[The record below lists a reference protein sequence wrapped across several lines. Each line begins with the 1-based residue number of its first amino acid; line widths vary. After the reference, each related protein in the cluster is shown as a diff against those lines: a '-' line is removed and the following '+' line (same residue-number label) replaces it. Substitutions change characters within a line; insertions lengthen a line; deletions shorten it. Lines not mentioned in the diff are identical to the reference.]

1 MIVDVNWHW
10 LPHNFFS
17 DESLLN
23 AFIRTIP
30 RAYGEHV
37 KLSTIPGTKLKQV
50 VISRPEGHINL
61 QISELHTDASHRIQA
76 MDEGQVDKAIMRMCI
91 WEEWVTLELAKKV
104 NDAMA
109 NDVKAHPD
117 RLLGLA
123 IVPPWGDKDCLYELE
138 RAIKGLG
145 LAGVEVPAHYG
156 TLYLDAEEFRPF
168 FKKINELNVPICV
181 HHTPLPVDY
190 QHLYE
195 YVNLRRLFGRCV
207 DQMTS
212 VGRILYSGML
222 DELPNLKFIHTFLA
236 GGFFAFANI
245 VVPKKSEVQEVMEE
259 RFDPAASAKISS
271 YLEKNI
277 YFDISHA
284 PPWGKLQL
292 ECAIK
297 VLGADHVLFGT
308 SYPLRREWL
317 VKGVD
322 YMNSLDI
329 SDRDKSL
336 VMGENALKLFNIKS

>member
-10 LPHNFFS
+10 LPKNFFS

-37 KLSTIPGTKLKQV
+37 KVTTIPGSNLRQV
-50 VISRPEGHINL
+50 VIARPKDHINL
-61 QISELHTDASHRIQA
+61 QISELHTDARHRIES
-76 MDEGQVDKAIMRMCI
+76 MDEGKIDKAIMRLCI
-91 WEEWVTLELAKKV
+91 WEEWITLELARKI
-104 NDAMA
+104 NDSMA
-109 NDVKAHPD
+109 QDVREHPD
-117 RLLGLA
+117 RLQGLA
-123 IVPPWGDKDCLYELE
+123 VVPPWGDKESIYELE
-138 RAIKGLG
+138 RAIKELG
-145 LAGVEVPAHYG
+145 LAGVEIPAHYG
-156 TLYLDAEEFRPF
+156 NLYLDAEEFRPF
-168 FKKINELNVPICV
+168 FKKINELGVPMCV

-190 QHLYE
+190 GHIYD
-195 YVNLRRLFGRCV
+195 YVNLRRIFGRSI
-207 DQMTS
+207 DQLTS

-245 VVPKKSEVQEVMEE
+245 VVPKKSTVKEVMEE
-259 RFDPAASAKISS
+259 RFDPAASEKVKG
-271 YLEKNI
+271 YLERNI
-277 YFDISHA
+277 FFDIAHA

-317 VKGVD
+317 IKGVD
-322 YMNSLDI
+322 SMMELEI
-329 SDRDKSL
+329 GDKERSL
-336 VMGENALKLFNIKS
+336 VLGENAMKLFKLKA